1 MKSEIPSIDLVYLWV
16 DGNDPKWQA
25 KRNAFIKR
33 KVENSSTNFNGRYV
47 NNDELKYS
55 LRSVERYAPWI
66 RKVFIVTDNQKPKW
80 LDISNPKIQIID
92 HNDILPHKSLPC
104 FNSNVLEHFLY
115 KIPNLS
121 EHFLLSNDDMFLN
134 KTVLPTTFF
143 TKDGFPIIRLN
154 RKPFRR
160 FRWFLR
166 EQIFKKPHKLYSR
179 ALFNAAK
186 LVKHRFGFFYNGLP
200 HHNIDSY
207 LKRDY
212 LRVAEQIF
220 KKEIDLTK
228 VNHIRSANDVQ
239 RIVYSYVALA
249 EKRGHLQYVSND
261 ESLHVHIQKDRHYEK
276 LKNFNPTFFC
286 MNDTEYADDNDRMKL
301 KVWLN
306 SRFTE
311 KSGFEN

>member
-1 MKSEIPSIDLVYLWV
+1 MKSDTPSIDLVYFWV
-16 DGNDPKWQA
+16 DGNDPEWQA
-25 KRNAFIKR
+25 KRNAFFGR
-33 KVENSSTNFNGRYV
+33 KVENSSSNFNGRYV
-47 NNDELKYS
+47 NNDELKFS

-92 HNDILPHKSLPC
+92 QNDILPDKSLPC

-115 KIPNLS
+115 KVPNLS
-121 EHFLLSNDDMFLN
+121 EHFLLSNDDMFFN

-143 TKDGFPIIRLN
+143 AKDGFPIIRLN

-166 EQIFKKPHKLYSR
+166 EQIFKKPHKLYSK

-186 LVKHRFGFFYNGLP
+186 LVKHKFGVFYNGLP
-200 HHNIDSY
+200 HHNLDSY
-207 LKRDY
+207 LKSDC
-212 LRVAEQIF
+212 LRVAEHIF
-220 KKEIDLTK
+220 KNEIDLTK
-228 VNHIRSANDVQ
+228 MNHFRSANDIQ

-249 EKRGHLQYVSND
+249 EKRGHLQYVSSK

-276 LKNFNPTFFC
+276 LKKFNPTFFF
-286 MNDTEYADDNDRMKL
+286 MNDTEFADENDRMKL
-301 KVWLN
+301 KMWL
-306 SRFTE
+306 STRFPE
-311 KSGFEN
+311 KSKFEK